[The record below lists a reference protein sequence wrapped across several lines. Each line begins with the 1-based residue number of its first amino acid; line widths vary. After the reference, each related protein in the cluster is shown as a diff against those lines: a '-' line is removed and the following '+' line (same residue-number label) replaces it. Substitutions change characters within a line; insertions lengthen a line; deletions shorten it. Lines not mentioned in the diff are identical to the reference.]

1 MDFLK
6 LDIDVENIV
15 MRAIA
20 CIILIMLNVNLKGDE
35 FYIILYILTVCIFT
49 LIQEIS
55 KNINIKTLMYAL
67 NFISGIIFLF
77 SGFRVCAILLI
88 VLILEALI
96 QIKFGGIS
104 SAIII
109 VMIVLTINIESIDKI
124 IYIITI
130 LNTLYILRSLKY
142 TKEKLKIERKENDI
156 LRDKLYLNLRQ
167 LNDYIELS
175 NQNVRMAKLE
185 ERNEIGRKMHDK
197 IGHVIAGSLMS
208 LEAAKIVLNSNQE
221 KGIEMIDESISN
233 LRTGINDIREII
245 HKITPK
251 NEELGVSRIK
261 KILKDKLLNSHIN
274 LIFNVEGDI
283 KNISSNN
290 WIIIENIVLELST
303 NSLKYSRCKNID
315 VKIQVFNKIIRISFK
330 DDGIGCKNFKS
341 GFGLKKIE
349 DEVVRSG
356 GLIVINSEVGFEV
369 IVSLKI

>member
-104 SAIII
+104 SAIIM

-156 LRDKLYLNLRQ
+156 LRDKLYLNVKKF
-167 LNDYIELS
+167 NDYIEFS
-175 NQNVRMAKLE
+175 NQNVKMAKLE

-208 LEAAKIVLNSNQE
+208 LEAAKIVLKSNHE
-221 KGIEMIDESISN
+221 KGIEIIDESISN

-303 NSLKYSRCKNID
+303 NSLKYSKCKNID
-315 VKIQVFNKIIRISFK
+315 VKIQVLNKIIRIRFK
-330 DDGIGCKNFKS
+330 DDGIGCKNFKA

-356 GLIVINSEVGFEV
+356 GLIVINSEIGFEV
-369 IVSLKI
+369 IVSLKN